1 MNKIKPDITINM
13 DEKIYLA
20 VAKDTGGKLAFIY
33 TLACLRISEDDAFP
47 SMLATREIHAFKN
60 KDRAELYYD
69 TLNKIVELNADDIT
83 KQDIF
88 AFNEK
93 LIDKFIND
101 NGR

>member
-1 MNKIKPDITINM
+1 MNKIKPDITLDM

-20 VAKDTGGKLAFIY
+20 VAKDTSGKLAFIY
-33 TLACLRISEDDAFP
+33 TLACLKERER
-47 SMLATREIHAFKN
+47 SMLATREIHAFKDKN
-60 KDRAELYYD
+60 RADLYYD
-69 TLNKIVELNADDIT
+69 TLNKVVEMNTSDAD
-83 KQDIF
+83 KQELF